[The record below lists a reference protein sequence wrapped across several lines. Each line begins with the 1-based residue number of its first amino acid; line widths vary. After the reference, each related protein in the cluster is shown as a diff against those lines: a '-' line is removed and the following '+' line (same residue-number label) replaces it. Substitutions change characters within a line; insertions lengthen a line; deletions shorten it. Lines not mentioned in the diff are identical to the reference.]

1 MKKLSNYMSLNYDEI
16 YCEHPEVTK
25 LTKTQEM
32 IVDAVITLYCYNCV
46 FGRKVGP
53 FPNLDDEDADKGN
66 LIDLSEVKQ
75 LVQIMDGGEEVGEDI
90 EEEVTH
96 MLAQPIWY
104 KVETSDEETL
114 NQCIC
119 GRIARVNDGEWV
131 VNVSTIPIF
140 LIIAESVGA
149 ISFVRTKVELV

>member
-1 MKKLSNYMSLNYDEI
+1 MKKLSNYVTINYDAI
-16 YCEHPEVTK
+16 YYVHPEVTK

-46 FGRKVGP
+46 FGTKVGS
-53 FPNLDDEDADKGN
+53 FPDLGDENTGKGN
-66 LIDLSEVKQ
+66 LINLSEVDQ
-75 LVQIMDGGEEVGEDI
+75 LVRIMDDGEEVREDI
-90 EEEVTH
+90 EEEVAH
-96 MLAQPIWY
+96 MLAKPIRY

-119 GRIARVNDGEWV
+119 GRIARVNDGERV
-131 VNVSTIPIF
+131 MNMLTIPIF